1 MAYVSAQQMNFFPME
16 FVSLSETVKMDFS
29 LTSLKT
35 DVYKL
40 FVRLDLFGTEPLVY
54 PVRNT
59 NVQKALIG
67 MECIVVAT
75 RIHALQVQNGMEPL
89 VSLMIA
95 DAKLDLI
102 GPDQA
107 AQLFPLNAQLKWFG
121 NMPKIDV
128 YLPVTHVQMELITT
142 DTHASLILDAK
153 TI

>member
-1 MAYVSAQQMNFFPME
+1 MKFFPME

-29 LTSLKT
+29 LMSLKI
-35 DVYKL
+35 DVCKL
-40 FVRLDLFGTEPLVY
+40 FVKLDSFGTEPLVY

-67 MECIVVAT
+67 MESIVVAT
-75 RIHALQVQNGMEPL
+75 RIHVLQVQNGMEPL
-89 VSLMIA
+89 VSPMIA
-95 DAKLDLI
+95 DVKLDLI

-121 NMPKIDV
+121 NRPKVDV
-128 YLPVTHVQMELITT
+128 YLPVTPVQMELITM
-142 DTHASLILDAK
+142 DTHALLILDAR